1 MNILIGQGGDTRQ
14 PHAAI
19 LRGPKWTLTPKILLG
34 NFRRNN
40 FSVTFAAETAIVTD
54 QQPCGP

>member
-19 LRGPKWTLTPKILLG
+19 LRGPKWTLTPKISLG
-34 NFRRNN
+34 NFQLNN
-40 FSVTFAAETAIVTD
+40 FSVTFAAGAAIITD
-54 QQPCGP
+54 QRPGRS